1 MTRPLP
7 RYLRLGA
14 LGAAMR
20 RSVILRPNRTHDSHR
35 RRCGLRTGVDPFRH
49 GSRRVPHLPL
59 VHTARGSDFTP
70 TFEFRT
76 KTLPVRRDG
85 SPTTIEISF
94 STPLHA
100 PSIHTLRRGGDTN
113 VEVYLEDQ
121 GGWTQTGGTLRAMEG
136 AFNDDSPS
144 HSVTESG
151 EVDATL
157 SQLPHPV
164 SRLPDLHISGH

>member
-1 MTRPLP
+1 MVFAQVLTPSDTVSGGCLISRSFTRAGGPI
-7 RYLRLGA
+7 
-14 LGAAMR
+14 
-20 RSVILRPNRTHDSHR
+20 SQ
-35 RRCGLRTGVDPFRH
+35 
-49 GSRRVPHLPL
+49 
-59 VHTARGSDFTP
+59 P

-85 SPTTIEISF
+85 SPTTIEISL

-100 PSIHTLRRGGDTN
+100 PSAHSLRRGGDTN

-136 AFNDDSPS
+136 AFNDDTPG

-157 SQLPHPV
+157 AQLPHPGPN
-164 SRLPDLHISGH
+164 LPDLHISGHWGCVVPADQNFVSNDIPHP